1 MKHCQH
7 VVSTEHGRFQQNWWM
22 RCSAGCVAS
31 LVVMMSY
38 GLAPAQ
44 AQDGIPGVPT
54 KSTNPAGPSA
64 ADASQAEVPVS
75 GVQHER
81 GYPLDLD
88 AARLMPRAAGPGPSD
103 VENLAPPAEA
113 GPDALAP
120 PLGTQFDGISDTG
133 VIPADPNLAVGR
145 QRIIQVVNSS
155 IRITTRTGASPLT
168 TTLSALLGSPSGS
181 SGLTFDPRVL
191 HDHFANRFVVL
202 ALKTNAAKTD
212 SWYLVA
218 VSKTETPTTS
228 QSSWNRYFLRSDIDG
243 STDTSS
249 WGDYAAI
256 GYDNTNFYI
265 TSNQFSPAGSF
276 LRSKIRKY
284 AKAPFYAAG
293 TVSGLEWNN
302 VTDATGGQ
310 AFTIQP
316 AITFGVPGHEWLS
329 SVPFG
334 TGNRL
339 NMFRITGSSLFK
351 FSISVGS
358 TDLPSLARQKG
369 SSTGIHS
376 GDNRLL
382 NSVFSNNLFYTCHTV
397 KSGSFPCA
405 ARYLGVNATN
415 IIAPAKVLDK
425 VIGFRTADYYY
436 PAVAVNPAGSST
448 SRICTVFNFSSSTRF
463 AGILYTQM
471 KPDGTV
477 QPLGLAKEGQNT
489 YVKTFGGTRNRW
501 GDYNGIARDPLSS
514 NTFFF
519 NAMYARSTV
528 NTWGTYVASTTVST
542 TTSPSI
548 GAAVLAGV
556 NPVTRAES
564 SSPGAQGGV
573 VPTVPGAPTGTFGNA
588 GPGPFKS
595 PFNRPSLLNGGVIGR
610 LPVEGRDE

>member
-1 MKHCQH
+1 MIATG
-7 VVSTEHGRFQQNWWM
+7 VVF
-22 RCSAGCVAS
+22 
-31 LVVMMSY
+31 
-38 GLAPAQ
+38 AQ
-44 AQDGIPGVPT
+44 GGNGIPGVPT
-54 KSTNPAGPSA
+54 RSTNPAGSSS
-64 ADASQAEVPVS
+64 ADAAEADVPVS
-75 GVQHER
+75 GIQHER

-88 AARLMPRAAGPGPSD
+88 AARLMPRATGPGPSD
-103 VENLAPPAEA
+103 VSNLAPPAEG
-113 GPDALAP
+113 GPGALAP

-218 VSKTETPTTS
+218 VSKTETPSTA

-249 WGDYAAI
+249 WGDYAPI

-265 TSNQFSPAGSF
+265 TSNQFSSAGSF

-302 VTDATGGQ
+302 VTDATGAQ

-316 AITFGVPGHEWLS
+316 AITFGVPGHEWLA

-334 TGNRL
+334 AGNRL
-339 NMFRITGSSLFK
+339 NMFRITANSLFK
-351 FSISVGS
+351 FSVTVGS

-382 NSVFSNNLFYTCHTV
+382 NSVFSNNLFYTCQTV

-405 ARYLGVNATN
+405 ARYLGVNTTS
-415 IIAPAKVLDK
+415 ISAPTKVMDK
-425 VIGFRTADYYY
+425 VIGNTTTDYY
-436 PAVAVNPAGSST
+436 
-448 SRICTVFNFSSSTRF
+448 RICTVFNFSSATRF
-463 AGILYTQM
+463 AGITYTQM
-471 KPDGTV
+471 MANGTI
-477 QPLGLAKEGQNT
+477 QPLGLAREGQNT
-489 YVKTFGGTRNRW
+489 YVKTFGGARNRW

-514 NTFFF
+514 NSFFF

-542 TTSPSI
+542 TTSPSS
-548 GAAVLAGV
+548 GGAVLAGV
-556 NPVTRAES
+556 KPTIGAAS
-564 SSPGAQGGV
+564 GSPGGV
-573 VPTVPGAPTGTFGNA
+573 VTRSEAPTGKFGTV
-588 GPGPFKS
+588 GPRPFLS
-595 PFNRPSLLNGGVIGR
+595 PFNRPPLLNGNAIGEF
-610 LPVEGRDE
+610 PVEGRDE